1 MPSSRAM
8 AVTLASWLG
17 NMPRA
22 AWMISGGAT
31 VGRPPKRLRARAAA
45 RPSRVPDDE
54 LADELG

>member
-1 MPSSRAM
+1 M

-22 AWMISGGAT
+22 AWMISGVAT